1 MIDDLEE
8 ENIMLK
14 EVRDDLMEE
23 NERLRMGEILE
34 LRKEVRRLREEIKS
48 REENQKLENKK
59 MMGGNERLR
68 QMAGDYKILLER
80 EVKQ

>member
-23 NERLRMGEILE
+23 NKRLRMGEILE

-59 MMGGNERLR
+59 MMGENERLR

>member
-8 ENIMLK
+8 ENTMLK

-23 NERLRMGEILE
+23 NERLRFKILE
-34 LRKEVRRLREEIKS
+34 SGKEVRRLREEIKS

-59 MMGGNERLR
+59 
-68 QMAGDYKILLER
+68 R
-80 EVKQ
+80 EVK